1 MVKEFLYYIVIK
13 LVFFLFDVFNF
24 CYLLYLF
31 FKDNIEWVNEIFFK
45 LWKKII
51 EEVLEYFDYKL
62 DW

>member
-13 LVFFLFDVFNF
+13 LVFYFFFFYF
-24 CYLLYLF
+24 CNLLYLF
-31 FKDNIEWVNEIFFK
+31 FKDNIEWVNEMFFK